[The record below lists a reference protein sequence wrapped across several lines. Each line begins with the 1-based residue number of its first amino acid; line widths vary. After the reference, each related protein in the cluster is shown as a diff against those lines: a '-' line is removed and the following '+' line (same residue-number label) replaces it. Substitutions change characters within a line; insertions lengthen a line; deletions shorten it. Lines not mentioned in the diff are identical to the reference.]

1 MPVIRKLAVTC
12 NAFDSSELLEPLI
25 EQIREQIDWFAAIYQ
40 TKSYWGNPISEEDW
54 YELNRLK
61 NIGLINELIE
71 FKPDFSKY
79 SREQECEK
87 RNFGINMMKEKGFSH
102 ILNLDADELY
112 DAEQF
117 KYAKDCINKNG
128 WAITYCS
135 YVNYFR
141 DLEHYLVYPFRP
153 GVPFIHSTFFNY
165 TYNSGCV
172 MPSDP
177 TRRINNPTNIGTY
190 VFRDDEIRMIH
201 LAWVRKN
208 IRKKLD
214 NWSAK
219 NFFDKS
225 LIDKAVNRYENFK
238 EGDDCIMLFNVPNNS
253 VYVKKLETRMS
264 NIKIQWVED
273 RMNEW
278 KIKNEYI

>member
-1 MPVIRKLAVTC
+1 MAIKKIAYNI
-12 NAFDSSELLEPLI
+12 NAFDGSELINPAL
-25 EQIREQIDWFAAIYQ
+25 EQIRDQIDWITAIYQ
-40 TKSYWGNPISEEDW
+40 KKSYWGNPMDPEDFEE
-54 YELNRLK
+54 LQRLK
-61 NIGLINELIE
+61 SIGLIDEIIE
-71 FKPDFSKY
+71 FVPDFSKY

-87 RNFGINMMKEKGFSH
+87 RNFGINLMRERGYSH
-102 ILNLDADELY
+102 VMSVDADELY
-112 DAEQF
+112 SSEQF
-117 KYAKDCINKNG
+117 KYAKDQINKKG
-128 WAITYCS
+128 WPITYCS

-177 TRRINNPTNIGTY
+177 TRRINNPTNIGTK
-190 VFRDDEIRMIH
+190 VFDDSEIRMIH

-208 IRKKLD
+208 IRKKLE

-225 LIDKAVNRYENFK
+225 LVDAAVERYENYK
-238 EGDDCIMLFNVPNNS
+238 EGDDAKLLFNVPGNS
-253 VYVKKLETRMS
+253 VNVRKLNTRMTS
-264 NIKIQWVED
+264 IKIEWVEN

-278 KIKNEYI
+278 KTKNGYL